1 MRDVSWVVTA
11 LVGVLCLLFAIS
23 GTTFPKGAGLF
34 PMLVGSLGV
43 MTALICL
50 YWQSTAATGPRE
62 KKEHFDRAT
71 LFSVGMT
78 FVYPLL
84 VFLLGY
90 IVGTIS
96 FILTLISASRA
107 NLRVLLGFA
116 VLVIGLWVV
125 FSKFLYLRLPAGILW
140 QLLL

>member
-1 MRDVSWVVTA
+1 MRDTSWIVTA
-11 LVGVLCLLFAIS
+11 LVGVLCLFFAVG
-23 GTTFPKGAGLF
+23 GTRLPKGAGLF

-43 MTALICL
+43 VTALLCL
-50 YWQSTAATGPRE
+50 YWQFTADTGSKG
-62 KKEHFDRAT
+62 KKEHFDRMT
-71 LFSVGMT
+71 LFAVGMT

-96 FILTLISASRA
+96 FILTMITANRG

-116 VLVIGLWVV
+116 VLVVGLWAV
-125 FSKFLYLRLPAGILW
+125 FSKFLLLRLPTGILW
-140 QLLL
+140 QLFS

>member
-1 MRDVSWVVTA
+1 MRDESWLVTA
-11 LVGVLCLLFAIS
+11 LVGALCLFFAIS
-23 GTTFPKGAGLF
+23 GTSFPQGAGLF

-43 MTALICL
+43 VTALLCL
-50 YWQSTAATGPRE
+50 YWQFTSDTDPQ
-62 KKEHFDRAT
+62 KKKGHFDRAT
-71 LFSVGMT
+71 LFSVGIT

-84 VFLLGY
+84 VFLFGY

-96 FILTLISASRA
+96 FILTLISANRA

-125 FSKFLYLRLPAGILW
+125 FSKFLFLRLPSGIFW
-140 QLLL
+140 QLFS

>member
-1 MRDVSWVVTA
+1 M
-11 LVGVLCLLFAIS
+11 
-23 GTTFPKGAGLF
+23 FPKGAGFF
-34 PMLVGSLGV
+34 PLLVGSLGV
-43 MTALICL
+43 ATALLCL
-50 YWQSTAATGPRE
+50 YWQFTGGAGPKG
-62 KKEHFDRAT
+62 KKESFDRAT

-90 IVGTIS
+90 IAGTIS
-96 FILTLISASRA
+96 FILTLISAKRA

-125 FSKFLYLRLPAGILW
+125 FSRFLYLRLPAGILW
-140 QLLL
+140 QLFL

>member
-1 MRDVSWVVTA
+1 LRDTSWIVTA
-11 LVGVLCLLFAIS
+11 LVGVLCLFFAVS
-23 GTTFPKGAGLF
+23 GTRFPKGAGLF

-43 MTALICL
+43 VTAIVCL
-50 YWQSTAATGPRE
+50 YFQFTGDTGCRG
-62 KKEHFDRAT
+62 KKEHFDRTT
-71 LFSVGMT
+71 LFAVGMT

-84 VFLLGY
+84 VFFLGY

-96 FILTLISASRA
+96 FILTMITANRG

-125 FSKFLYLRLPAGILW
+125 FSKFLLLRLPSGILW
-140 QLLL
+140 QLFS